1 MPSKVQL
8 KLLSNSGEL
17 LSLVTCNAGKIS
29 VLRAG
34 SPSDLRPYQ
43 RALAG
48 SSAKDNLEI
57 VCDGSEYRPDQ
68 HTLIGFG
75 EPAPTSGQS
84 VKQFLT
90 SQGVPEL
97 AVDSLL
103 LSIGLETIAL
113 KQCSELT
120 ADQEARLRLAA
131 ATTTPEKVLVL
142 NDPFENVASQ
152 WRERTAEMLSSYAR
166 TRKALIIIPSLSYR
180 PECWIDNETVE
191 RIEVGQTS
199 QRTIGFGS
207 AGSQSN
213 AMVEDIRAKLRQD
226 PRFAGQTEPDREKGL
241 AAAAALVAGVSVE
254 DLGETTAPAKASLLP
269 SVLKVASVLLGVSAG
284 GWLAVSFSNL
294 VPAPKDP
301 EKPQQVAA
309 LNQAPPASAKTNVQP
324 QPPSEASSNAQ
335 GAKPAEPARLAAVQK
350 EPAVEYVLD
359 KYPAVIRTALI
370 DTSRGVTSFSPPT
383 NTDDSE
389 GAKTAAKASGNLFS
403 LLEKAGSKKSDSPQ
417 AGQSWSEED
426 SRPSQDQAISQQTD
440 GDLADEQER
449 REAIRQRFLQ
459 AIQAAAARREATSQ
473 EDIEDDA
480 EE

>member
-17 LSLVTCNAGKIS
+17 LSLVTCSAGKIS
-29 VLRAG
+29 VLRAS

-57 VCDGSEYRPDQ
+57 VCDGSEYHPDQ

-75 EPAPTSGQS
+75 EPSPTTGQS

-90 SQGVPEL
+90 SQGISEL
-97 AVDSLL
+97 AIDSLL
-103 LSIGLETIAL
+103 LSIGLEAIAL
-113 KQCSELT
+113 KQCSELSP
-120 ADQEARLRLAA
+120 DQEARLRLVA
-131 ATTTPEKVLVL
+131 ATSSPEKILVL
-142 NDPFENVASQ
+142 NDPFEHVASQ

-166 TRKALIIIPSLSYR
+166 SRKALIIIPALSYR
-180 PECWIDNETVE
+180 PESWIDNETVE

-213 AMVEDIRAKLRQD
+213 AMIEDIRSKLRQD
-226 PRFAGQTEPDREKGL
+226 PRFAGQTEPDRERGF
-241 AAAAALVAGVSVE
+241 AAAAAIAAGVSVE
-254 DLGETTAPAKASLLP
+254 DLGEATAPAKTSIFP
-269 SVLKVASVLLGVSAG
+269 SILKVASVLIGVSAG

-294 VPAPKDP
+294 SPADKQP

-309 LNQAPPASAKTNVQP
+309 LNKAPAAPAQSQTQP
-324 QPPSEASSNAQ
+324 QQPSEARAGEKDS
-335 GAKPAEPARLAAVQK
+335 KPIEPARIAPIQK
-350 EPAVEYVLD
+350 QPTLEYVLD
-359 KYPAVIRTALI
+359 TYPAVIRTALM
-370 DTSRGVTSFSPPT
+370 DTSRGLSSVSPST
-383 NTDDSE
+383 LTADGE
-389 GAKTAAKASGNLFS
+389 AAKANPQSSGNLFS
-403 LLEKAGSKKSDSPQ
+403 LLEKAGSKKPDELQGGPAWSGNDSM
-417 AGQSWSEED
+417 QSQND
-426 SRPSQDQAISQQTD
+426 AASQEADTNVD
-440 GDLADEQER
+440 DEQER

-459 AIQAAAARREATSQ
+459 AIQAAAARREAAAQ
-473 EDIEDDA
+473 EDASNED